1 MSKHPKRE
9 IAETYFDTEIE
20 VRNIPLP
27 LVQEAFNKIHG
38 FMNGPDV
45 GNWPVATLHVH
56 YDKLNEDDVERLE
69 AFMAEW
75 SWWFDVHIDLMT
87 ARQVMKDGTK
97 ERINGNWGSLAEYEQ
112 WMERSDKLTPR
123 RARDKES
130 MTVREY
136 EKHLKSQKMQ
146 ENHGQEED
154 NDGPEAQA

>member
-1 MSKHPKRE
+1 MSKQPKRE
-9 IAETYFDTEIE
+9 IVETYFDTEIE
-20 VRNIPLP
+20 VRSLPLP

-69 AFMAEW
+69 AFMHEW
-75 SWWFDVHIDLMT
+75 SWWFDISIDLMT

-97 ERINGNWGSLAEYEQ
+97 ECINGNWGSLAEYAR
-112 WMERSDKLTPR
+112 WMERTDKLTPR
-123 RARDKES
+123 RARDMDS

-136 EKHLKSQKMQ
+136 EEWLKSREEEGK
-146 ENHGQEED
+146 EPGQE
-154 NDGPEAQA
+154 